1 MYQKAYKDL
10 VSLGEVV
17 DAQMVNELL
26 SDVTEELACAQ
37 EEYLNKNMLDFNINT
52 IVADQKEEE

>member
-26 SDVTEELACAQ
+26 SNVIEELVCAQ
-37 EEYLNKNMLDFNINT
+37 EEYLNKIMLDFNIST
-52 IVADQKEEE
+52 ILSDLKEKE